1 MSRAERIKGSGAW
14 VSCIVLAFCAVLLS
28 AAGGDTCSSEGVP
41 TRLLAADPRGQWHIE
56 CVGCDSDEKAN
67 DPDTGKANGLLEL
80 HVRGGG
86 VFGLQSL
93 VGMGW
98 RGRYLVVVQAG
109 ELVLLDMRSGSRRL
123 LESDADSGPSVAGMP
138 AWDADIE
145 PDQGLVC
152 YGTVG
157 TRGSPIH
164 VLELQAGVVRR
175 IAGLA
180 DHLMLGFSGGAKS
193 EWVFAIA
200 CEPMQTPRTFWTF
213 GRSGGLSTISDTRA
227 RLTARCPSGSGTV
240 LAACPPGRSRLH
252 QRDDIRGVIGGRVV
266 IRKRDK
272 SIWSVSRDGTNRP
285 EIPADSAAVLL
296 GGLAQP
302 FSLLTYD
309 SLGPHAGWVV
319 LRSRGSEKR
328 IVRDANYPDDTHL
341 SVIWG
346 GGAPWEYVIR
356 QDGRSSNVFVNLL
369 SGEVVEL
376 DGRVVMLNRAQ
387 GRVVLLAERQL
398 WVAELCDQG
407 ARFKLPLGTVGA
419 GAVRRLRIC
428 GNWIAFDGKLVEI
441 THPSSVLPYDGT
453 ATAVSNEGSVL
464 TGKILHG
471 HLLGPLRWIDAS
483 AK

>member
-1 MSRAERIKGSGAW
+1 MGRTGPRFQQTRRPCCSVDWPSLL
-14 VSCIVLAFCAVLLS
+14 VSLHTTPWDPTLDGLS
-28 AAGGDTCSSEGVP
+28 FAAG
-41 TRLLAADPRGQWHIE
+41 AA
-56 CVGCDSDEKAN
+56 
-67 DPDTGKANGLLEL
+67 
-80 HVRGGG
+80 
-86 VFGLQSL
+86 
-93 VGMGW
+93 
-98 RGRYLVVVQAG
+98 
-109 ELVLLDMRSGSRRL
+109 
-123 LESDADSGPSVAGMP
+123 
-138 AWDADIE
+138 
-145 PDQGLVC
+145 
-152 YGTVG
+152 
-157 TRGSPIH
+157 
-164 VLELQAGVVRR
+164 
-175 IAGLA
+175 
-180 DHLMLGFSGGAKS
+180 
-193 EWVFAIA
+193 
-200 CEPMQTPRTFWTF
+200 
-213 GRSGGLSTISDTRA
+213 
-227 RLTARCPSGSGTV
+227 
-240 LAACPPGRSRLH
+240 
-252 QRDDIRGVIGGRVV
+252 
-266 IRKRDK
+266 
-272 SIWSVSRDGTNRP
+272 
-285 EIPADSAAVLL
+285 
-296 GGLAQP
+296 
-302 FSLLTYD
+302 
-309 SLGPHAGWVV
+309 
-319 LRSRGSEKR
+319 KR